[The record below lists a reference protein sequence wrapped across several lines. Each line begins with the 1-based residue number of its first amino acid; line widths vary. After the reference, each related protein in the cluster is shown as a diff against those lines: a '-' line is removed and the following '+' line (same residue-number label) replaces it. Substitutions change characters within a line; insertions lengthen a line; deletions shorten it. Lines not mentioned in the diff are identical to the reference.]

1 MQTLPLNEISS
12 SKIQNNTKIIQND
25 KQAIKIKK
33 KKKVGTSKELF
44 L

>member
-25 KQAIKIKK
+25 KQAIKWGLQKN
-33 KKKVGTSKELF
+33 F
-44 L
+44 LCKFEI